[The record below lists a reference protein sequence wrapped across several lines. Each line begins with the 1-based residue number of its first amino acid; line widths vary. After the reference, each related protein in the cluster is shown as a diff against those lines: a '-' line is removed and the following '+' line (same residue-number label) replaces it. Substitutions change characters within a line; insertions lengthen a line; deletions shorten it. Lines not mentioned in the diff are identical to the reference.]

1 MTEDAYE
8 KIWYTRCPVPAA
20 SGVAYQLGLL
30 SAAFGEHDVAV
41 EALQDNPEL
50 IGHHFDHEL
59 LGLFREGGNIP
70 AIAARGAG
78 APTRLI
84 GLTWIEEG
92 QSIVVRPDSGIS
104 EAADLKGSR
113 IGVQAWADSP
123 ARSFPRG
130 MALHGFQRALQLAG
144 LTFDDVTIVE
154 IPSPPSGLFNQR
166 GQSPDGLRPDGPNV
180 GSFLGLDRLADGQ
193 VDAVYGKGSLFAENV
208 AQLGLVVAVDL
219 DALPDRRFRVNN
231 GTPRPI
237 TVHERLLAE
246 RPDIV
251 VNFLAASL
259 RASDWAAEN
268 PVEVREI
275 LQRETFSGPAG
286 IEAAHGANFHL
297 ALHPE
302 LSVERLELF
311 DIQKQ
316 FLYTYGFFK
325 QDFDLEDWV
334 ARGPLEE
341 ARALVDAS
349 AVPA

>member
-1 MTEDAYE
+1 MAEDAYE

-20 SGVAYQLGLL
+20 SGVAFQLGLL
-30 SAAFGEHDVAV
+30 SDAFGEHDIVV
-41 EALQDNPEL
+41 EALQDNPNL

-59 LGLFREGGNIP
+59 VGLFREGGNIP

-92 QSIVVRPDSGIS
+92 QSIVVRPDSGI
-104 EAADLKGSR
+104 AGPADLKGRR
-113 IGVQAWADSP
+113 IGIQAWADSP

-130 MALHGFQRALQLAG
+130 MALHGFQQALQLAG
-144 LTFDDVTIVE
+144 LTLDDVTIVE
-154 IPSPPSGLFNQR
+154 IPSLPSGLLVR
-166 GQSPDGLRPDGPNV
+166 AGQAPDGAGAGV
-180 GSFLGLDRLADGQ
+180 GSFLGLDRVASGEI
-193 VDAVYGKGSLFAENV
+193 DAVYGKGSMFAEHV

-219 DALPDRRFRVNN
+219 DQLPDRRFRVNN

-246 RPDIV
+246 RPDLV

-259 RASDWAAEN
+259 RASDWAAKN

-275 LQRETFSGPAG
+275 LQRETFSGPLG

-297 ALHPE
+297 SLHPD

-316 FLYTYGFFK
+316 FLYAYGFFTR
-325 QDFDLEDWV
+325 DFDLEDWV
-334 ARGPLEE
+334 ARAPLEE
-341 ARALVDAS
+341 ARELVNAS